1 MDAHTPHLGAGSG
14 WDWQR
19 LRRVCLREAEGVL
32 GASQLAED
40 AAQEAV
46 IRAWRQRAACRQPG
60 DPTPWIRSI
69 ARREAIRLAR
79 SSLEVPVEL
88 IAELP
93 DPASLPSLDTV
104 TTTRVRR
111 LVAGLPVV
119 DRQLLFLQ
127 HWQDVPVAEIASR
140 MEMPVGTVKIRL
152 HRARARL
159 RRSIDE
165 VDR

>member
-1 MDAHTPHLGAGSG
+1 MDAHSPHLGAGPG

-60 DPTPWIRSI
+60 DPIPWIRSI

-88 IAELP
+88 AAELA
-93 DPASLPSLDTV
+93 DPASPPGLDTV

-140 MEMPVGTVKIRL
+140 MEMPVGTVKVRL
-152 HRARARL
+152 HRARTRL